1 MLRDVFYIGGYDPRS
16 YRYYYMLL
24 KKNLLK
30 QNAINNLNLE
40 ISSCINKAQTPFC
53 KITHQQSL
61 SYYYF
66 LEWNAIVKKYWSKNL
81 LDFILDFIY
90 FLKMYILSGIFVTFI
105 KESKVQLVA
114 GLYPIFYFIFGYSI
128 AFVLAY
134 FVFLTLKEWN
144 LFVGIFI
151 VIVMIFVCS
160 KLIIYGGKKIAVFW
174 LSNIYV
180 FCAKYA
186 LNKIDEMGYL
196 NESFAKVIYEK
207 FKEHQNIRDYELI
220 LSAHSVGTILAVNV
234 VAKVITMA
242 NQEGISLEKFKLLT
256 LGECIPLVSFQ
267 KNYQAFREDLELLVN
282 TPIVWFDITSAI
294 DGACFPLVD
303 FIKIAKIEAK
313 FPPIY
318 LPARFHKLFTPQSYK
333 KIRKNRYLAHFL
345 YLYATEIIGVY
356 DYFNFIG
363 GADTLEAKLLRS
375 KNE

>member
-40 ISSCINKAQTPFC
+40 ISSCISGGQFPFC
-53 KITHQQSL
+53 KITHQQAI

-66 LEWNAIVKKYWSKNL
+66 LEWNAIVKKYWSNNL
-81 LDFILDFIY
+81 LDFILDFLY

-105 KESKVQLVA
+105 RESKVQLVA
-114 GLYPIFYFIFGYSI
+114 GLYPILYFIFGYGIS
-128 AFVLAY
+128 FVVAY
-134 FVFLTLKEWN
+134 FLFLSLKAWN
-144 LFVGIFI
+144 LFFA
-151 VIVMIFVCS
+151 IFVVIGIVLLSS

-174 LSNIYV
+174 LSNIYT

-186 LNKIDEMGYL
+186 LNKIEGMDCL
-196 NESFAKVIYEK
+196 NQGFAKMIYEK
-207 FKEHQNIRDYELI
+207 FKEHQTIKDYELI

-234 VAKVITMA
+234 AAKVIAMA
-242 NQEGISLEKFKLLT
+242 KQEGISLEKFKLLT

-267 KNYQAFREDLELLVN
+267 KNYQTFRGDLELLVN
-282 TPIVWFDITSAI
+282 TPMVWFDITSPI

-303 FIKIAKIEAK
+303 FIKISKIKAK
-313 FPPIY
+313 FSPIY
-318 LPARFHKLFTPQSYK
+318 LSARFHKLFTPQSYK

-363 GADTLEAKLLRS
+363 GADTLEAKLLRT